1 MRIGILGPLEVRDE
15 AGQPVRLGGPRLR
28 ALLIRLA
35 LDPGRTVAADRLAG
49 DLWPGD
55 GPGQA
60 GPADSGNALQALV
73 SRLRHAAGTGI
84 VEHRAGGYRLAVDAG
99 DVDAARFERLVAEG
113 RTALAAGNP
122 AAGAA
127 LLREALD
134 LWRGPALVD
143 VEDAAFAAG
152 PVARLEELRLAA
164 TEDRIEADLA
174 LGRGAELAP
183 EAEELATAHPLRERL
198 RGQLMRVLYLAGR
211 QGDAL
216 AVYEDTR
223 RLLADRLG
231 VDPSPALS
239 AVHLAILRAD
249 PGLGQAA
256 AHRGAAAQPVT
267 PARGDPVRSVATP
280 APPTAA
286 PSSADPPTPS
296 VRRPR
301 LRPLRFRRPRLRP
314 SPIRPARLG
323 PPHPPHP
330 LGPHQPHQPH
340 RPHQHRQ
347 PHQHHQP
354 HSDPSAPSAT
364 STPLAPGAY
373 RPARTSNLPA
383 QLTSFV
389 GRDEELNRVS
399 KLLGESRL
407 VILTGPGGTGKTR
420 LAIEAAA
427 RHADQMPDGVWFV
440 PLAPVGDSLDVPQAV
455 LAAIGA
461 PEAVWMADGDPVRA
475 VLPPL
480 DRLADILAAQQL
492 VLVLDNCEHLI
503 GAVARLAGRVLGEA
517 PGVRILA
524 TSREPLGVTGE
535 TLCPVPSLP
544 LPPDGATPAEA
555 LEYGSVRL
563 LAERAAAVRPGF
575 TIDEVSAEPVIR
587 ICRALD
593 GNPLAI
599 ELAAARLR
607 SLTPAQV
614 ASRLDDRFSLLTAG
628 SRTALPRHQTLRAIV
643 DWSWDLLDEAERR
656 ILRRLSVFSGGATP
670 GAAEQVCGPADDP
683 AGLLDVI
690 ASLVDKSLVTATGE
704 AEVRYRL
711 LETVRAYAAERLA
724 EAGEEEQV
732 RAAHARYFL
741 DLAEQGEPRL
751 RSADQLTWLARLSAE
766 HDNFAAALRYVIG
779 ARDAQAGLRF
789 IAALSWFWVMRDY
802 ETEAGEWAGAVRD
815 IIAGPVPPGLGDA
828 YAICHIVSAMTAAS
842 QAEDASPT
850 LLMDTLSTAA
860 SVAGP
865 NPGHP
870 LLVLAQPMLAFFT
883 GERDQAMQELDALA
897 EHRDPWVRAARHAMA
912 GHLALNFG
920 QIGNAGDHLAQGYA
934 EFQVIGDRWGI
945 ILCLAGLGEVEM
957 ARDHPEEAL
966 RILAEARGLAA
977 SGLHGNFSDMMLIS
991 MGRARARC
999 GDLDGAREDLERGV
1013 RIAERIGEHDDGA
1026 RGYLALGELA
1036 RLTGDLDQARYLVER
1051 AREITEPKMR
1061 LPGMGLL
1068 VMSAYSKLGCLS
1080 EQQGDLAAAAR
1091 WHAQAIGIAASSAEV
1106 FLPSHPALA
1115 EVVEGLAALAAA
1127 QGQPVRAAE
1136 LLGLVHALHGF
1147 LDEASLEV
1155 SRTTATVTA
1164 AIGTHAFDEAYGRGR
1179 RLTRSDALALAP

>member
-15 AGQPVRLGGPRLR
+15 AGQLVQLGGPRLR

-35 LDPGRTVAADRLAG
+35 LDPGRAVAADRVAG

-73 SRLRHAAGTGI
+73 SRLRHAAGPGI
-84 VEHRAGGYRLAVDAG
+84 VEHRAGGYRLAVDPD
-99 DVDAARFERLVAEG
+99 DVDAARFERLVAKG
-113 RTALAAGNP
+113 RTALAAGDP
-122 AAGAA
+122 CAGAA
-127 LLREALD
+127 LLREALG

-223 RLLADRLG
+223 RLLAERLG

-249 PGLGQAA
+249 PALGQPSSNEADPA
-256 AHRGAAAQPVT
+256 LRQPSSNG
-267 PARGDPVRSVATP
+267 PAPAPGQPSNGATP
-280 APPTAA
+280 APST
-286 PSSADPPTPS
+286 
-296 VRRPR
+296 
-301 LRPLRFRRPRLRP
+301 LP
-314 SPIRPARLG
+314 SPGGQDL
-323 PPHPPHP
+323 
-330 LGPHQPHQPH
+330 
-340 RPHQHRQ
+340 
-347 PHQHHQP
+347 
-354 HSDPSAPSAT
+354 
-364 STPLAPGAY
+364 
-373 RPARTSNLPA
+373 PARTSNLPA

-427 RHADQMPDGVWFV
+427 RLADEMPDGVWFV
-440 PLAPVGDSLDVPQAV
+440 PLAPVGDALDVPQAV
-455 LAAIGA
+455 LSAIGA

-480 DRLADILAAQQL
+480 DRLAEILAAQQL

-563 LAERAAAVRPGF
+563 LAERGAAVRPGF
-575 TIDEVSAEPVIR
+575 TVDEVSAEPVVR

-643 DWSWDLLDEAERR
+643 DWSWDLLDDAERR
-656 ILRRLSVFSGGATP
+656 VLRRLSVFSGGATP

-683 AGLLDVI
+683 ADLLDLI

-741 DLAEQGEPRL
+741 DLAEQGEPML
-751 RSADQLTWLARLSAE
+751 RSSEQLTWLARLTAE
-766 HDNFAAALRYVIG
+766 HDNFAAALRTAIA
-779 ARDAQAGLRF
+779 ARDTGTGLRLV
-789 IAALSWFWVMRDY
+789 AALAWFWIMRDY
-802 ETEAGEWAGAVRD
+802 EAEAGEWATAVRD
-815 IIAGPVPPGLGDA
+815 MAGGSAPPGLADA
-828 YAICHIVSAMTAAS
+828 YAICYILAVISAAAQAEDPPPTLLPDTLATAAS
-842 QAEDASPT
+842 I
-850 LLMDTLSTAA
+850 
-860 SVAGP
+860 AGP
-865 NPGHP
+865 APRHP
-870 LLVLAQPMLAFFT
+870 LLLIAQPMLAYFGGDLERT
-883 GERDQAMQELDALA
+883 QHELSLLGE
-897 EHRDPWVRAARHAMA
+897 HPDPWVRAAQHAIR
-912 GHLALNFG
+912 GHLALNVG
-920 QIGNAGDHLAQGYA
+920 QVDEAAANLTRGHQD
-934 EFQVIGDRWGI
+934 FQAIGDRWGM
-945 ILCLAGLGEVEM
+945 ILCLSGLGEVEM
-957 ARDHPEEAL
+957 ARNHPDQAL
-966 RILAEARGLAA
+966 RILREARGHAA
-977 SGLHGNFSDMMLIS
+977 SGLHGNFSDMMLIP
-991 MGRARARC
+991 MGLARARS
-999 GDLDGAREDLERGV
+999 GDPEGARADLERGV
-1013 RIAERIGEHDDGA
+1013 RIAERIGEHDDEA
-1026 RGYLALGELA
+1026 KGYLALAELA
-1036 RLTGDLDQARYLVER
+1036 RQGGQLDQARQFVGRAVEI
-1051 AREITEPKMR
+1051 AEPHLR
-1061 LPGMGLL
+1061 RPGMSTV
-1068 VMSAYSKLGCLS
+1068 VMSAYSKLGCLH
-1080 EQQGDLAAAAR
+1080 EQQGDVTGAAEWHAKAMALAAGSPEIFLPNHPILAELVE
-1091 WHAQAIGIAASSAEV
+1091 GIAA
-1106 FLPSHPALA
+1106 LT
-1115 EVVEGLAALAAA
+1115 AAR
-1127 QGQPVRAAE
+1127 GEPGRAAE
-1136 LLGLVHALHGF
+1136 LLGLAHTLHGF
-1147 LDEASLEV
+1147 RDAGSLEV
-1155 SRTTATVTA
+1155 ARTAEAATTAL
-1164 AIGTHAFDEAYGRGR
+1164 GTGAFDAAYAEGRS
-1179 RLTRSDALALAP
+1179 LTRADAVALVP